1 MSQQVAEHRQR
12 RDRAG
17 QHRRDL
23 PGLEPFTIAQRL
35 PDRGA
40 PLPPAP
46 LGQFEEEF
54 LLAGVVAPHAR
65 PVQARALGDPRQGDE
80 PNAAELDGDRLGRR
94 EQVLG
99 PLRLVLDRS
108 GSLVHTASLTHLE
121 MRYPDAVAAGL
132 GETEIELLPF
142 AEAVTA
148 HQRMESRALNGRIVL
163 APN

>member
-1 MSQQVAEHRQR
+1 
-12 RDRAG
+12 
-17 QHRRDL
+17 
-23 PGLEPFTIAQRL
+23 
-35 PDRGA
+35 
-40 PLPPAP
+40 
-46 LGQFEEEF
+46 
-54 LLAGVVAPHAR
+54 
-65 PVQARALGDPRQGDE
+65 VQAGAFGDPRQGDE
-80 PNAAELDGDRLGRR
+80 PNTAELDGKRLGRR